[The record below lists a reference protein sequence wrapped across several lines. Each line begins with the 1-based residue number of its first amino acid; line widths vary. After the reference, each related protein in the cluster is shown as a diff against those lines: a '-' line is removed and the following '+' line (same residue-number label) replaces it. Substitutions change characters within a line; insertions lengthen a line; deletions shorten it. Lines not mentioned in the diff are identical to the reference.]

1 MINKKISLLGL
12 LVSSLLFSACLIED
26 PLLPPSPTPTP
37 TATSSVKPT
46 PTPTP
51 TATATPKPTTS
62 PSASPS
68 VSPSPSPS
76 SNTLDWAE
84 VFFSKPNDGTLE
96 NLPEDNIDQMLAEK
110 LNIAKKTIDI
120 AVYEID
126 NQIITD
132 ALVSA
137 KKRGVTV
144 RLVTDTDYMGE
155 TSITT
160 LKSVG
165 VPIVDDNRSAIM
177 HNKFIVID
185 GEYIWTGSFNA
196 TENDANKNNNNSII
210 IKSKEL
216 SENYTYEFNEMFNDK
231 KFGPTSPDYIPYPL
245 VTMSDGTELITKFSP
260 ENDPD
265 KLIIEEVK
273 KAQKS
278 IYFMAF
284 SFTHDEIGDA
294 MIERFKSGV
303 ELKGV
308 FEKTGATT
316 TYSEYPKMKNL
327 GIDVRL
333 DSNTKNMHN
342 KVIIVDGKVTMLGS
356 FNFSSN
362 ATSSNDENLL
372 TVKNN
377 TTIAKK
383 YTDEFKRI
391 FDLATSN

>member
-1 MINKKISLLGL
+1 MINKKISFLGL

-26 PLLPPSPTPTP
+26 PLLPP
-37 TATSSVKPT
+37 T

-51 TATATPKPTTS
+51 TATISSSPKPTPTSTPKPTATPTISPTVS
-62 PSASPS
+62 PSI
-68 VSPSPSPS
+68 SPSPS
-76 SNTLDWAE
+76 SGTLDWAE

-96 NLPEDNIDQMLAEK
+96 DLPEDNIDQMLVEK
-110 LNIAKKTIDI
+110 LKLAKKTIDI

-126 NQIITD
+126 NQIITE
-132 ALVSA
+132 ALISA
-137 KKRGVTV
+137 KKRGVIV

-155 TSITT
+155 TSITS
-160 LKSVG
+160 LKAAN

-177 HNKFIVID
+177 HNKFIIID
-185 GEYIWTGSFNA
+185 SEFIWTGSFNA
-196 TENDANKNNNNSII
+196 TENDANKNNNNSMI

-245 VTMSDGTELITKFSP
+245 VTMPDGTELISKFSP

-265 KLIIEEVK
+265 QLIVDEVK
-273 KAQKS
+273 KAKKS

-303 ELKGV
+303 EVKGL

-316 TYSEYPKMKNL
+316 IYSEYPKMKEA
-327 GIDVRL
+327 GISVKL
-333 DSNTKNMHN
+333 DSNSKNMHN

-356 FNFSSN
+356 FNFSAN

-372 TVKNN
+372 TVRNN
-377 TTIAKK
+377 TTIAKT
-383 YTDEFKRI
+383 YTDEFNKL
-391 FDLATSN
+391 FATGVN

>member
-1 MINKKISLLGL
+1 MINKKISFLGL

-26 PLLPPSPTPTP
+26 PLLPPAPTPTP
-37 TATSSVKPT
+37 TATVSSSPKPT
-46 PTPTP
+46 P
-51 TATATPKPTTS
+51 TATPKPTVTPTIS
-62 PSASPS
+62 PTVSPS
-68 VSPSPSPS
+68 VSPSPSS
-76 SNTLDWAE
+76 GTLDWAE

-96 NLPEDNIDQMLAEK
+96 DLPEDNIDQMLVEK
-110 LNIAKKTIDI
+110 LKLAKKTIDI

-132 ALVSA
+132 ALIEA
-137 KKRGVTV
+137 KKRGVVV

-155 TSITT
+155 TSITS
-160 LKSVG
+160 LKAAN

-177 HNKFIVID
+177 HNKFIIID
-185 GEYIWTGSFNA
+185 SEYIWTGSFNA
-196 TENDANKNNNNSII
+196 TENDANKNNNNSMI

-245 VTMSDGTELITKFSP
+245 VTMSDGTELISKFSP

-265 KLIIEEVK
+265 QLIVDEVK
-273 KAQKS
+273 KAKKS

-303 ELKGV
+303 EVKGL

-316 TYSEYPKMKNL
+316 TYSEYPKMKDA
-327 GIDVRL
+327 GISVKL
-333 DSNTKNMHN
+333 DSNSKNMHN

-356 FNFSSN
+356 FNFSAN

-372 TVKNN
+372 TVRNN
-377 TTIAKK
+377 TTIAKT
-383 YTDEFKRI
+383 YTDEFNKL
-391 FDLATSN
+391 FATGVN